1 MLLCVCLCV
10 CVCGYMYSVCVC
22 VCVCILCVCI
32 LCKQKSENTE
42 NVLEPMPRYCMTLYT
57 AMFCHVSLCV

>member
-10 CVCGYMYSVCVC
+10 CVNC
-22 VCVCILCVCI
+22 VCVCILCVCIMCMCI

-42 NVLEPMPRYCMTLYT
+42 NVLEPMPRYCVTLYT
-57 AMFCHVSLCV
+57 AMFWHVSLCV